1 MPKHHTTNP
10 DSAVTPTLSHSHTPA
25 PSHRAVFL
33 DRDGVLNR
41 DSDDF
46 IKTADELEVLPGVPE
61 AVARLNQAG
70 FVTVVVT
77 NQSGI
82 GRGLFEAERL
92 TEIHGKLIREIEAAG
107 GQVSGIYHCPHRPDE
122 GCDCRKPALGMVL
135 QAASKHD
142 LDPSHS
148 FFVGDKPD
156 DIVCGH
162 AAGCRTV
169 LVLSGKTRAYDPER
183 LAVVPDHVAYDL
195 PTAVDWILTQ
205 S

>member
-1 MPKHHTTNP
+1 MTDGSSSSPSSP
-10 DSAVTPTLSHSHTPA
+10 SSSASCGVR
-25 PSHRAVFL
+25 RAVFL

-46 IKTADELEVLPGVPE
+46 IKTADELELLPGVPE

-82 GRGLFEAERL
+82 GRGLFQAGRL
-92 TEIHGKLIREIEAAG
+92 TEIHDKLTREIGAAG
-107 GQVSGIYHCPHRPDE
+107 GQISGIYHCPHRPDD

-135 QAASKHD
+135 QAAREHD
-142 LDPSHS
+142 LDPSGS
-148 FFVGDKPD
+148 FFVGDKLD
-156 DIVCGH
+156 DIVCGQ

-183 LAVVPDHVAYDL
+183 INVLPDHVAPDL
-195 PTAVDWILTQ
+195 PTAVDWILAQ
-205 S
+205 P

>member
-1 MPKHHTTNP
+1 MTNQPARSP
-10 DSAVTPTLSHSHTPA
+10 DHPFTRSP
-25 PSHRAVFL
+25 HRAVFL

-46 IKTADELEVLPGVPE
+46 IKSAGELELLPGAAEV
-61 AVARLNQAG
+61 VAALNRAG

-82 GRGLFEAERL
+82 GRGLFAAERL
-92 TEIHGKLIREIEAAG
+92 GEIHAKLIREIEAAG
-107 GQVSGIYHCPHRPDE
+107 GRISGVYHCPHRPDE

-135 QAASKHD
+135 QAAREHD
-142 LDPSHS
+142 LDPSQS

-156 DIVCGH
+156 DIVCGQ

-169 LVLSGKTRAYDPER
+169 LVLSGKTAVFDPTR
-183 LAVVPDHVAYDL
+183 FTTPPDHVAADL
-195 PTAVDWILTQ
+195 ASAADWILAQ
-205 S
+205 PSP